1 MMVGLALRSMLAR
14 KLSLILTVVTLALSV
29 ALFLTIERLRVA
41 TRDSFDGTISGV
53 DVLVGARGSDLGL
66 LLYTAFQIGDAAP
79 SMRWSSFLDVQADAR
94 TQWAVPISLG
104 DSHRGYRVIAT
115 TSDYFDFVR
124 TGRDRP
130 LAFKAKAPSLL
141 SGFGVVLGS
150 DVARALDYELGDA
163 IAIQHGLASAG
174 DRSHETQPFIVTGI
188 LAATGTPIDHETQP
202 FIVTGILAATGTPID
217 YSLLL
222 HTRAFEAIHEG
233 WNGSVPGR
241 AITRHDGATD
251 RTVIDLSGDEF
262 EPSRLTAVYVGLKS
276 KRRIFQF
283 VETIEDRRRTEPL
296 TAVLPGITLS
306 QLWLLLG
313 SAERALLTF
322 SVLIVLAALAGQM
335 TLLVATLDLRRREIA
350 IYRAMGAQPLAIA
363 GLLVVEAVL
372 ISLAAALSG
381 LVLTLLGTW
390 VAGQVLGGTLK
401 LDLNAVMVTIRQGQA
416 LLAFIG
422 VSAVTGLV
430 PAFLAYRS
438 SLQDGM
444 RARY

>member
-1 MMVGLALRSMLAR
+1 MGPSAAW
-14 KLSLILTVVTLALSV
+14 T
-29 ALFLTIERLRVA
+29 
-41 TRDSFDGTISGV
+41 
-53 DVLVGARGSDLGL
+53 VLVGARGSDLGL

-188 LAATGTPIDHETQP
+188 LAATGTPID
-202 FIVTGILAATGTPID
+202 

-251 RTVIDLSGDEF
+251 RTVIDLSG
-262 EPSRLTAVYVGLKS
+262 R
-276 KRRIFQF
+276 
-283 VETIEDRRRTEPL
+283 
-296 TAVLPGITLS
+296 
-306 QLWLLLG
+306 
-313 SAERALLTF
+313 
-322 SVLIVLAALAGQM
+322 
-335 TLLVATLDLRRREIA
+335 
-350 IYRAMGAQPLAIA
+350 
-363 GLLVVEAVL
+363 
-372 ISLAAALSG
+372 
-381 LVLTLLGTW
+381 
-390 VAGQVLGGTLK
+390 
-401 LDLNAVMVTIRQGQA
+401 
-416 LLAFIG
+416 
-422 VSAVTGLV
+422 
-430 PAFLAYRS
+430 
-438 SLQDGM
+438 
-444 RARY
+444 

>member
-1 MMVGLALRSMLAR
+1 MVRR
-14 KLSLILTVVTLALSV
+14 LTT
-29 ALFLTIERLRVA
+29 
-41 TRDSFDGTISGV
+41 
-53 DVLVGARGSDLGL
+53 
-66 LLYTAFQIGDAAP
+66 
-79 SMRWSSFLDVQADAR
+79 
-94 TQWAVPISLG
+94 
-104 DSHRGYRVIAT
+104 
-115 TSDYFDFVR
+115 
-124 TGRDRP
+124 
-130 LAFKAKAPSLL
+130 
-141 SGFGVVLGS
+141 
-150 DVARALDYELGDA
+150 
-163 IAIQHGLASAG
+163 
-174 DRSHETQPFIVTGI
+174 
-188 LAATGTPIDHETQP
+188 
-202 FIVTGILAATGTPID
+202 
-217 YSLLL
+217 
-222 HTRAFEAIHEG
+222 
-233 WNGSVPGR
+233 
-241 AITRHDGATD
+241 
-251 RTVIDLSGDEF
+251 RTV
-262 EPSRLTAVYVGLKS
+262 AV
-276 KRRIFQF
+276 
-283 VETIEDRRRTEPL
+283 
-296 TAVLPGITLS
+296 
-306 QLWLLLG
+306 LWLLLG

>member
-1 MMVGLALRSMLAR
+1 MMMVGLALRSMLAR

-29 ALFLTIERLRVA
+29 ALFLTIERLRVS
-41 TRDSFDGTISGV
+41 TRESFDGTISGV

-79 SMRWSSFLDVQADAR
+79 SMRWTSFLDVQADDR
-94 TQWAVPISLG
+94 VEWAVPISLG

-115 TSDYFDFVR
+115 TSDYFDFVL
-124 TGRDRP
+124 TGLNRP
-130 LAFKAKAPSLL
+130 LGFDAQDPSLL

-150 DVARALDYELGDA
+150 EVARALGYQMGDA
-163 IAIQHGLASAG
+163 IAVQHGLASAG
-174 DRSHETQPFIVTGI
+174 DQSHDTQPFIVTGI
-188 LAATGTPIDHETQP
+188 LTT
-202 FIVTGILAATGTPID
+202 TGTPID

-222 HTRAFEAIHEG
+222 HIRAFEAIHEG
-233 WNGSVPGR
+233 WNGSVPGEP
-241 AITRHDGATD
+241 ITRHEGVED
-251 RTVIDLSGDEF
+251 RTAVDLSGPEF
-262 EPSRLTAVYVGLKS
+262 EPSLLTAAYVGLMS

-283 VETIEDRRRTEPL
+283 AEAIEDSGRAEPL

-306 QLWLLLG
+306 QLWLLLA

-322 SVLIVLAALAGQM
+322 SVLIVIAALAGQM

-350 IYRAMGAQPLAIA
+350 IYRAMGAQPQTIA
-363 GLLVVEAVL
+363 GLLVVEAGL
-372 ISLAAALSG
+372 ISLASAVSG
-381 LVLTLLGTW
+381 LVLTLIGTW
-390 VAGQVLGGTLK
+390 LAGLWLGGALK
-401 LDLNAVMVTIRQGQA
+401 LDLNAVMVTPSQGLA

-422 VSAVTGLV
+422 VSVVTGLV
-430 PAFLAYRS
+430 PALMAYRA

>member
-14 KLSLILTVVTLALSV
+14 KLSLMLTVVTLALSV

-188 LAATGTPIDHETQP
+188 LAATGTPID
-202 FIVTGILAATGTPID
+202 

-222 HTRAFEAIHEG
+222 HIRAFEAIHEG

-251 RTVIDLSGDEF
+251 RTAIDLSADEF
-262 EPSRLTAVYVGLKS
+262 EPSRLTAVYVGLNS

-335 TLLVATLDLRRREIA
+335 TLLVATLDPRRREIA

-401 LDLNAVMVTIRQGQA
+401 LDLNAVMVTVRQGQA

>member
-174 DRSHETQPFIVTGI
+174 DRS
-188 LAATGTPIDHETQP
+188 HETQP

>member
-1 MMVGLALRSMLAR
+1 M
-14 KLSLILTVVTLALSV
+14 
-29 ALFLTIERLRVA
+29 
-41 TRDSFDGTISGV
+41 
-53 DVLVGARGSDLGL
+53 GARGSDLGL

-174 DRSHETQPFIVTGI
+174 DRS
-188 LAATGTPIDHETQP
+188 HETQP